1 MQKHWEIKN
10 FRIDE
15 SFMPIW
21 TEFRQICV
29 REGDTASDKI
39 REFIMRYVMVHSE
52 GNPQLRLEKFM
63 LNLPKHEYFYC
74 HGHFD
79 RLKKVKYK
87 SGLIAPTC
95 DTCLSLPAQRNCI
108 LKVLGDVT

>member
-21 TEFRQICV
+21 TEFRQICM

-52 GNPQLRLEKFM
+52 GNPQLLLEKFM
-63 LNLPKHEYFYC
+63 LNLPKHECFYC

-108 LKVLGDVT
+108 LRVLGDVT